1 MGRKHRTYPAE
12 NNEKERAL
20 RKKIKELEKE
30 NDRLKSELKTLNKA
44 FSKTAAYLKGNTD
57 NVSVEK
63 IIEGVKAEKTLVE
76 IQIENRCP
84 SCKQGQIK
92 SSRLPFGRIEIC
104 SVGCGW
110 REVINEDN

>member
-20 RKKIKELEKE
+20 RKKIKDLEKE

-57 NVSVEK
+57 HVSVEK

-76 IQIENRCP
+76 IQTENKCP
-84 SCKQGQIK
+84 SCEQGEIK
-92 SSRLPFGRIEIC
+92 SSRLPFGRIQIC
-104 SVGCGW
+104 SVACGY
-110 REVINEDN
+110 RNVIKDEE